1 MVPDVSGIDKIFDYI
16 VPKSLVGRIHVGAR
30 VRVNLNGR
38 RVPGW
43 IVALADEADAHLTVP
58 LERLAPIVSVSGH
71 GVEPEIVPLT
81 QWLASEFL
89 GTWRAA
95 LSRASAPT
103 VRSGNIHPRHGTAS
117 PVVEDSVIAASRR
130 LVTAG
135 GGLLVAPP
143 SASVLNVVADLA
155 QHGAVLVVCPTQ
167 NMASLGAAS
176 LRRRGLTT
184 AVVPDDWHI
193 ARVGVDV
200 VLGAR
205 SAALAPCAR
214 LSAIVVIDEH
224 DELHHD
230 ERAPTWNA
238 VSVAQERSRRA
249 GVPLV
254 LTSALPSAESA
265 VAHRESTEVINEQ
278 PLWPRFIIENLDDV
292 PVAGSLLS
300 SALLSSVTQ
309 INETTVCVLNTKGK
323 ARLLVCKSCRTVQA
337 CTTCSSLLSQNDDG
351 QLSCLRCQT
360 DQGSVCLSC
369 GRTAFSVPRGGV
381 AQLISQLEKSTR
393 KSIVEV
399 TAESDN
405 SWTQGSVFVGTEAAL
420 FRVPHADTVVFADID
435 RDLSAPR
442 VTAPREVAA
451 LLIRAARLVGSRGTV
466 VVQTRTPNHP
476 LLMAFGDSN
485 VTEGLMEWNLKDIEQ
500 RRVFSLPPFAELVSV
515 SLADDESFVGMPTL
529 DGVDTALMS
538 GQLILKSI
546 SRDSLREAIDVLRG
560 HYGARLRV
568 HADPTRY

>member
-1 MVPDVSGIDKIFDYI
+1 M
-16 VPKSLVGRIHVGAR
+16 
-30 VRVNLNGR
+30 
-38 RVPGW
+38 
-43 IVALADEADAHLTVP
+43 
-58 LERLAPIVSVSGH
+58 
-71 GVEPEIVPLT
+71 
-81 QWLASEFL
+81 
-89 GTWRAA
+89 
-95 LSRASAPT
+95 
-103 VRSGNIHPRHGTAS
+103 
-117 PVVEDSVIAASRR
+117 IAASRR

-205 SAALAPCAR
+205 SAVLAPCAG

-238 VSVAQERSRRA
+238 VSVAQERSSRA
-249 GVPLV
+249 RVPLI

-265 VAHRESTEVINEQ
+265 VAHQESTEVINEQ
-278 PLWPRFIIENLDDV
+278 SLWPRFIIENLDDV

-309 INETTVCVLNTKGK
+309 TSETTVCVLNTKGK
-323 ARLLVCKSCRTVQA
+323 ARLLICKSCRTVQA
-337 CTTCSSLLSQNDDG
+337 CATCSSLLSQNDDG

-360 DQGSVCLSC
+360 NQGSVCLSC

-381 AQLISQLEKSTR
+381 SQLISQLEKST
-393 KSIVEV
+393 KKPIVEI

-405 SWTQGSVFVGTEAAL
+405 TWTQGSVFVGTEAAL

-451 LLIRAARLVGSRGTV
+451 LLIRAARLVGSRGTI

-485 VTEGLMEWNLKDIEQ
+485 VTQGLMEWSTKDIEQ
-500 RRVFSLPPFAELVSV
+500 RRVFSLPPFAELVSL
-515 SLADDESFVGMPTL
+515 SLADDETFADMPTL
-529 DGVDTALMS
+529 NDVDTALMS